1 MNKDDFKK
9 NANQIIDWMA
19 DYYYD
24 EVKDLPVK
32 AQVSPGDVREK
43 VPAVPPAE
51 GEAFETMFEDFKND
65 ILPGITHWQ
74 HSRFFAYF
82 PANVSPP
89 SVLAEMLTSMMGTNA
104 MLWETSPAATELEE
118 AMVDWFKVMMDLP
131 RDWAGVI
138 QDTASSAT
146 FCAVLAARERAT
158 DWRINES
165 GVGANDKLAVYTSAE
180 AHSSVEKAVKM
191 AGLGRESIRRVPT
204 DADYAMNPA
213 ALLSMIEADRKAG
226 IKPAL
231 LFATAGTTGV
241 GAFDPLEALGVIARA
256 NNMYFHVDGAWAG
269 SAMVCPELRPL
280 VRGLDQADS
289 YAINPHKWMGVNFD
303 CTMHF
308 VKDAET
314 LKRTLTILPEYLKTK
329 EGSNVTD
336 YRDWGIQLGRRM
348 RALKLWF
355 VIRSYGV
362 EGLQTMFR
370 AHIDMAEMLAEK
382 IYLTDGFE
390 LVTKPNL
397 SLMTFRALA
406 GNDYESDERTEA
418 LLRTVND
425 DGFTYLTR
433 TVIDGRPVIRWQIGQ
448 MNVTEDDVLAS
459 WSRVVDLN
467 KAL

>member
-1 MNKDDFKK
+1 
-9 NANQIIDWMA
+9 
-19 DYYYD
+19 
-24 EVKDLPVK
+24 
-32 AQVSPGDVREK
+32 
-43 VPAVPPAE
+43 
-51 GEAFETMFEDFKND
+51 
-65 ILPGITHWQ
+65 
-74 HSRFFAYF
+74 
-82 PANVSPP
+82 
-89 SVLAEMLTSMMGTNA
+89 
-104 MLWETSPAATELEE
+104 
-118 AMVDWFKVMMDLP
+118 
-131 RDWAGVI
+131 
-138 QDTASSAT
+138 
-146 FCAVLAARERAT
+146 
-158 DWRINES
+158 
-165 GVGANDKLAVYTSAE
+165 
-180 AHSSVEKAVKM
+180 M
-191 AGLGRESIRRVPT
+191 AGLGREAIRLVPT
-204 DADYAMNPA
+204 DNDYAMNPA
-213 ALLSMIEADRKAG
+213 ALVSMIEADRKTG

-231 LFATAGTTGV
+231 LFATVGTTGV

-280 VRGLDQADS
+280 LRGLDKADS

-329 EGSNVTD
+329 EGSSVTD

-370 AHIDMAEMLAEK
+370 THIDMAEMLAEK

-397 SLMTFRALA
+397 SLLTFRALA

-418 LLRTVND
+418 LLRRVND
-425 DGFTYLTR
+425 DGYTYLTR
-433 TVIDGRPVIRWQIGQ
+433 TVVDGRPVIRWQIGQ
-448 MNVTEDDVLAS
+448 MNVTEGDVTAS
-459 WSRVVDLN
+459 WDKVVDLN